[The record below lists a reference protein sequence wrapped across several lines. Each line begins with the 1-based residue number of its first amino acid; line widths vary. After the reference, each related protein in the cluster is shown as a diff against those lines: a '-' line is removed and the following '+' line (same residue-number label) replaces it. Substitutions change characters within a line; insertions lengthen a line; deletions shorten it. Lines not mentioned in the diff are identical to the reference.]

1 MFLKEILMAIQ
12 PPSSL
17 STEMLLLRVRK
28 TFQSIT
34 DSRQSTKSRIS
45 VSDAL
50 MSGLAVFALKFPS
63 LLKFDEQRQEEHIRY
78 NLQHLYGL
86 QQVPCDT
93 QMREIIDPV
102 EPMALH
108 PAYHALLQ
116 SVKETGGLEP
126 FRFLKQGFLVSIDG
140 TGLFSSSSI
149 CCPDCAT
156 KTTRNGETLYYH
168 QLLAAVI
175 MHPDLKQVLP
185 LIPEPILGGDGETKN
200 DCEQVAV
207 KRLLKRLRE
216 DYPRLPLTI
225 VEDALFA
232 KGPHLKLLKE
242 LNLSY
247 IIGVKEGDHAHL
259 FDAVKRHEDNETM
272 DGLIDQDDTKKRT
285 IIYRFVNGL
294 ELNKS
299 HSDIK
304 VNFLEYVEIEK
315 GKICCRFTWVTD
327 ITITENNCIELVRGG
342 RSRWKIENETFNT
355 LKNQGYRLEHNYGH
369 GKQHLSTNFALLMLL
384 AFFIDQIQELA
395 CIPFQKARQRFRSRT
410 SLWEQM
416 RALFM
421 GYFIDDWNTFWQ
433 AIINGHQVSRLQPKN
448 IAFCNTS

>member
-1 MFLKEILMAIQ
+1 MAIP
-12 PPSSL
+12 PPSFL

-34 DSRQSTKSRIS
+34 DSRQQTKSRIS
-45 VSDAL
+45 ISDAL

-63 LLKFDEQRQEEHIRY
+63 LLKFDEQRQEEHIRH
-78 NLQHLYGL
+78 NLQRLYGL

-102 EPMALH
+102 EPTDLH
-108 PAYHALLQ
+108 PAYRALLQ

-140 TGLFSSSSI
+140 TGQFSSSSI
-149 CCPDCAT
+149 SCPDCAT
-156 KTTRNGETLYYH
+156 KTTRDGETLYYH

-175 MHPDLKQVLP
+175 MHPDLRQVLP

-216 DYPRLPLTI
+216 DYPKLPLTI

-242 LNLSY
+242 LGLSY

-259 FDAVKRHEDNETM
+259 FDAVKIHEDHETM
-272 DGLIDQDDTKKRT
+272 EGFVQRDDSKKKT

-299 HSDIK
+299 HPDIQ
-304 VNFLEYVEIEK
+304 VNFLEYVEVEK
-315 GKICCRFTWVTD
+315 EKICCRFTWVTD

-355 LKNQGYRLEHNYGH
+355 LKHQGYRLEHNYGH

-416 RALFM
+416 RALFV

-433 AIINGHQVSRLQPKN
+433 AIINGHRVSRLQPKN
-448 IAFCNTS
+448 MTLCNTS

>member
-1 MFLKEILMAIQ
+1 MAIQ
-12 PPSSL
+12 FLSSL
-17 STEMLLLRVRK
+17 STEKLLLRVRQ
-28 TFQSIT
+28 TFQSIA
-34 DSRQSTKSRIS
+34 DARQLKKSRIS
-45 VSDAL
+45 ISDAL

-93 QMREIIDPV
+93 QMREIIDPIK
-102 EPMALH
+102 PTDLH
-108 PAYHALLQ
+108 PAYRALLQ
-116 SVKETGGLEP
+116 SVKETGGLEQ

-149 CCPDCAT
+149 CCPECAT
-156 KTTRNGETLYYH
+156 KTTRQGETLYYH

-185 LIPEPILGGDGETKN
+185 LIPEPILGHDGETKN

-216 DYPRLPLTI
+216 DYPKLPLTI

-242 LNLSY
+242 LNFSY

-259 FDAVKRHEDNETM
+259 FDAVQIHEDNETM
-272 DGLIDQDDTKKRT
+272 DGLVVQDNTKQRT

-299 HSDIK
+299 HPDIK
-304 VNFLEYVEIEK
+304 VNFLEYMEVEK
-315 GKICCRFTWVTD
+315 DKVCCRFTWVTD

-416 RALFM
+416 RALFV
-421 GYFIDDWNTFWQ
+421 GYFIKDWDTFWQ
-433 AIINGHQVSRLQPKN
+433 AIIMGHKASRLEPKDRV
-448 IAFCNTS
+448 ICNTS